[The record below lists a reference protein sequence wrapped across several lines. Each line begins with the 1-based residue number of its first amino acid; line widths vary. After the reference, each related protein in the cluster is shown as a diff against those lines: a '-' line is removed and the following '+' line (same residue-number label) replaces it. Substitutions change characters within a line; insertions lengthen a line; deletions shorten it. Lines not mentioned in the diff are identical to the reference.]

1 MKIRPGTMR
10 YDMFVKKKRQIEL
23 HLIFFSWSIHL
34 TLQLLTRL
42 IFLQQEIHLVK
53 QRKHELKYNHS

>member
-1 MKIRPGTMR
+1 MKIWPGTIR
-10 YDMFVKKKRQIEL
+10 YDMFVKKRQIVL
-23 HLIFFSWSIHL
+23 HLIFFSWCIHL

-53 QRKHELKYNHS
+53 QRNHELKYNHS